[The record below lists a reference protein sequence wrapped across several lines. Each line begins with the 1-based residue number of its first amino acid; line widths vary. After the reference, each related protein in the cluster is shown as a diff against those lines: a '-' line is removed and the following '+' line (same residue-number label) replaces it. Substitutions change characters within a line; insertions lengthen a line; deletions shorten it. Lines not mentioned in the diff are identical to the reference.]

1 MGHIGREG
9 QYSPLHAKSKSFAVD
24 IVKLV
29 KQFNDWR
36 IGSLFQQVLK
46 SGTSI
51 HANVKESEF
60 AQSQADFITKL
71 SISLKEANETKGW
84 LEVLYE
90 SECIPEASF
99 NYLYPRCKELLAMLV
114 ASVKTAKT
122 NKDMIK

>member
-9 QYSPLHAKSKSFAVD
+9 AFSPLHAKSKNFAVD

-36 IGSLFQQVLK
+36 ISSLFQQILK

-51 HANVKESEF
+51 HANIKESEF

-71 SISLKEANETKGW
+71 SISL
-84 LEVLYE
+84 
-90 SECIPEASF
+90 I
-99 NYLYPRCKELLAMLV
+99 
-114 ASVKTAKT
+114 
-122 NKDMIK
+122 